1 MLVDVTWSGTFSNPS
16 LFSLFLIPTKYSQC
30 FISSTNDL
38 LCWSMSQNLGR
49 FLLKSRHRRQL
60 TGQEVDLRSPS
71 LILDFPLLPTTGPNS
86 IFAFRLLSVALKYR
100 GSTGGSGISLNQ
112 IQLNRQLTGQEVDF
126 RFSFFSVLPS
136 ATRTQQEGRE
146 FYVHVILMLKTI
158 DMILSH

>member
-1 MLVDVTWSGTFSNPS
+1 
-16 LFSLFLIPTKYSQC
+16 
-30 FISSTNDL
+30 
-38 LCWSMSQNLGR
+38 MSKNLGR

-60 TGQEVDLRSPS
+60 TGQEVDLHSPS
-71 LILDFPLLPTTGPNS
+71 LLLDFSVLPKGRNS
-86 IFAFRLLSVALKYR
+86 IFASRLLSVALKYR

-126 RFSFFSVLPS
+126 RFSCFSVLPS

-158 DMILSH
+158 DMVLSP